1 MGFPSPASDYV
12 ETRLDLN
19 ELFIPHPS
27 ATSLIEHNGTRYLV
41 DRAIVPKNGGK
52 VCYELFGEVGLARVS
67 RGCLISEDGNTIEGE
82 VMQDVLIMGCVT
94 LEILSVYDENRP
106 TI

>member
-1 MGFPSPASDYV
+1 MGFPSPAKDYV

-27 ATSLIEHNGTRYLV
+27 ATSLIEHNGMRYLV
-41 DRAIVPKNGGK
+41 DRAIAPKNGGK
-52 VCYELFGEVGLARVS
+52 VCYELFGEVGVGRVN
-67 RGCLISEDGNTIEGE
+67 RGRLITEDGNTIEGE
-82 VMQDVLIMGCVT
+82 VMQDVIIMGCVT